1 MTSSAAVSDGILQ
14 FGPLRRLGRW
24 LNAMPHPP
32 FVIEIASDHVA
43 AARWR
48 KVRGNLES
56 YAIEPLGIG
65 SIAVSPVEPN
75 VAKSDA
81 VRVALR
87 RVLSRAPLHGG
98 PVALLIPDPAV
109 RVFILPLDNLPRR
122 ADEARPLLRWRLK
135 KSVPFDVEETVVSW
149 MRQKG
154 RDGNAEVVTAVA
166 RQRIV
171 REYEEIVEAVGGSAG
186 VILSSSL
193 ASLALL
199 DERGATLLV
208 RVSGRTMTTVIVNG
222 SNLAV
227 FRSTEMPVDS
237 ALFEPKVMLDEI
249 YPAVAYYQDTWG
261 GTVDRARL
269 AGFGAREELF
279 RRALVGELKITAG
292 PLADAVGAHQFA
304 PNVKD
309 LIRQDLDALVGWA
322 MNGGS

>member
-1 MTSSAAVSDGILQ
+1 
-14 FGPLRRLGRW
+14 
-24 LNAMPHPP
+24 MPHPP
-32 FVIEIASDHVA
+32 FVIEIASGYVA
-43 AARWR
+43 AARWG

-56 YAIEPLGIG
+56 YTIEPLGIG
-65 SIAVSPVEPN
+65 TIAASPVEAN
-75 VAKSDA
+75 VTKPDA
-81 VRVALR
+81 VRAALR
-87 RVLSRAPLHGG
+87 RVLSRAPFHGG

-122 ADEARPLLRWRLK
+122 ADEALPLLRWRLK

-186 VILSSSL
+186 VVLSSTL

-208 RVSGRTMTTVIVNG
+208 RVSGKTMTTAIING

-269 AGFGAREELF
+269 VGFGGREDVF
-279 RRALVGELKITAG
+279 RRALVGELKISAG
-292 PLADAVGAHQFA
+292 PLADVVGTHQFT

-322 MNGGS
+322 MNAGS